1 VTAPREQVA
10 CPPPSAFDAV
20 ALGLDAAPASPLPR
34 RVLHALLALIVAA
47 LAAVALG
54 RVDVVAVA
62 EGRLV
67 PRTLLKI
74 VQPAEAGVVREILVE
89 EGAAV
94 VAGQLLLRLDSR
106 LAEADVRLLRHEV
119 VARSLQLRRIAAE
132 LADAPL
138 AAHPGD
144 PHEAYEQALAQYRA
158 NRAAHDDQVAQA
170 GAAVARL
177 AQELAAAREV
187 ERKLARTVPMAQSV
201 SARFD
206 RLREEGFVSEVAAL
220 DRERE
225 RVEREQDLA
234 AQAHTVRALD
244 AALAQAQR
252 QLEGTRS
259 AYRRSLT
266 AERAEALAQQAR
278 VREELDKQLTRREHV
293 ELAAPE
299 AGVVKDLATRT
310 AGTVVAAGTVLVT
323 LVPAGDPIEAE
334 VLVRNDDAGFVRTG
348 QRAEVKVA
356 AFPFQKYGMVAGE
369 VLRVGP
375 DAVES
380 PSQVPRGAGEAAL
393 PATYRAR
400 LALASGSLPFE
411 GERLALAP
419 GMAVHA
425 EIHLG
430 RRPLLD
436 YLLGPVQ
443 KAWHEAARER

>member
-1 VTAPREQVA
+1 VTALREPVA
-10 CPPPSAFDAV
+10 RSPTAAFDAV
-20 ALGLDAAPASPLPR
+20 ALGLDATPVSPLPR
-34 RVLHALLALIVAA
+34 RVLHALLALLAAA
-47 LAAVALG
+47 LAAVAWG

-94 VAGQLLLRLDSR
+94 VAGQPLLRLDAR
-106 LAEADVRLLRHEV
+106 LAEADVRLVKHEV

-132 LADAPL
+132 LADVPL

-158 NRAAHDDQVAQA
+158 NRTAHADQLAQA
-170 GAAVARL
+170 GAAVTRL
-177 AQELAAAREV
+177 GQELAAAREV

-206 RLREEGFVSEVAAL
+206 RLRDEGFVSEVAAL

-234 AQAHTVRALD
+234 AQTHTVRALD

-252 QLEGTRS
+252 QLEGTHS
-259 AYRRSLT
+259 AYRRALT
-266 AERAEALAQQAR
+266 AERAEALAQLAR
-278 VREELDKQLTRREHV
+278 AREELDKQLTRREQV

-323 LVPAGDPIEAE
+323 LVPAGDPLEAE
-334 VLVRNDDAGFVRTG
+334 VLVRNDDAGFVRPG

-375 DAVES
+375 DAFES
-380 PSQVPRGAGEAAL
+380 PSQAPRAAGESPL

-400 LALASGSLPFE
+400 LVLAAASLPFE
-411 GERLALAP
+411 GARLALVP

-430 RRPLLD
+430 RRTLVD